1 MTRLTSFAGGK
12 LTLLALS
19 STLSK
24 PTPFCC
30 GAIVHPAMIAPEDG
44 DNLAVPLGFYPSHDE
59 PKDVVEKISKVNE
72 DKFGKKGDYHL
83 YDTV

>member
-1 MTRLTSFAGGK
+1 VLTSGGK
-12 LTLLALS
+12 LTLLAMS
-19 STLSK
+19 STLDK

-59 PKDVVEKISKVNE
+59 PKDVVEKISAINKE
-72 DKFGKKGDYHL
+72 KFGQQSDFHL
-83 YDTV
+83 YDTVYV